1 MRISDWSSDVCSSDL
16 LTTFLS
22 GPFCTQILADLGAE
36 VIKVEPPG
44 GDSSRHIPPHFLDGQ
59 SLYFLGINRNKQSI
73 SIDLKTD
80 RGRQLL
86 LELIAKADVVVEN
99 FRPGVARRIGLDIEK
114 ITASRPQLIW
124 ASISGFG
131 QTGPDST
138 KPAYDMRSEEHT
150 S

>member
-16 LTTFLS
+16 KKRRDLAVSRGGQMSSPGQPLHGVRVLDLTTFLS

-80 RGRQLL
+80 RGRQLQ
-86 LELIAKADVVVEN
+86 
-99 FRPGVARRIGLDIEK
+99 IGR
-114 ITASRPQLIW
+114 A
-124 ASISGFG
+124 
-131 QTGPDST
+131 
-138 KPAYDMRSEEHT
+138 HV
-150 S
+150 